1 MVKRG
6 DVVVAAFSGDYGKPR
21 PAVVVQTDL
30 ANATHS
36 SVVLCPITSHLENA
50 PLFRLEVTPSR
61 ENNLEKSCQIMV
73 DKITTVRKDKVR
85 QVIGRL
91 DEATMVRVNRSLA
104 FWLGLG

>member
-6 DVVVAAFSGDYGKPR
+6 DVVIAVFAGDYGKPR

-30 ANATHS
+30 ANPTHS
-36 SVVLCPITSHLENA
+36 SLVLCPITSHIEDA

-61 ENNLEKSCQIMV
+61 ENSLEKSCQIMV
-73 DKITTVRKDKVR
+73 DKITTVRRDRVR

-91 DEATMVRVNRSLA
+91 DEDTMIRVNRSLA